1 MNCGRKVAIST
12 SLVLSVTCG
21 NCSDESMADA
31 EYRWT
36 LYLIDSDTGQQT
48 EVQNAK
54 QGQTDKQ
61 GIVIKEKTLKSCQ
74 KYRMEA
80 NMMLKDTAGGF
91 AVREFLTNCPPWG
104 GNCTV
109 KPLKG
114 NVLSVNETFKMS
126 CSDWQDEGFEDDA
139 NSTDESQLL
148 SSPLTYKFFLRKNET
163 IFPIAEGGE
172 GKMPPTTLPIIAD
185 DGSTEYELVARIY
198 DPLHDFTEYSVPI
211 ELVLEESESSLK
223 DAFEFWERQTNYSD
237 ASSTLTKQMRGITI
251 AGAILA
257 NYSVSDNQT
266 ELQQAFESKSENG
279 KPVVSMDWD
288 NLWNELKHPP
298 DSPSQKNLTEVTD
311 KFTNLVHKRGEEA
324 KNLTGLGLTALAHGL
339 STVLSRPETV
349 SSDSVKVTT
358 NITDM
363 AVEALRKLYSTK
375 PYPIAENLKQPV
387 VALASLVDRLVTAS
401 VPSYEVMRNM
411 EIVFNAS
418 DLAIEDRMF
427 LKERLK
433 VAAARKNNFKAEL
446 IKEVMPQ
453 LETTLDAM
461 TETLLVGMVVGQEP
475 ERAERGGLSLM
486 ACKTTGETL
495 TSTDLEV
502 DPNNVALKIHDLSQ
516 EDGED
521 TKHAQLDVKANVF
534 TKNPYPS
541 SDLSSHD
548 ITSPVVK
555 LDVRGKN
562 GTVRVNKLTV
572 TIKRGSKIDIPTME
586 TFSSNDTREG
596 PDNLLYHRLPLL
608 SPHSAIITYIKLPPD
623 MEAVTAYFRLGK
635 APTLQRY
642 DVKTEGEKLLSIG
655 RRDVDPGQSQSRTM
669 FKFVVP
675 AGVFKEGKI
684 VIGFLV
690 DGDNNDT
697 YTYEYL
703 SFTDSCRV
711 WDEENRHWSPAC
723 KISDSSS
730 PEKTVCECENPPGMT
745 FASSFLVPPTTIDF
759 RLAFSKF
766 DVNNAWVYG
775 TMIGLLLVWV
785 LGVLWAR
792 RQDKADRERWQV
804 GFLTDNVV
812 GNSYFY
818 LLTVHTGLKRGSG
831 TKSNISFVI
840 TGSQTD
846 SGVRGLTDGKRSQT
860 AGSVMS
866 YIMATSTCLGDLDYM
881 RVWHDNSGGY
891 QAAWYLSRVDVE
903 DLQTGQRYIF
913 VCERWFA
920 IDKDDGLVDRL
931 VPLAQQDEVM
941 SFDNLFS
948 EFTKLGLT
956 DTHLWFSCLLRPAP
970 SAFTRVQR
978 LSCCVVLL
986 LLTMI
991 TSAMF
996 FKPEDNETGAS
1007 TNSIGLEVKVGIM
1020 RFSATTLWTS
1030 FVSILI
1036 TSIPTMLFVIM
1047 FRYSR
1052 PRPGPRAR
1060 ATTRHVNDNSGAS
1073 NTGEGLEQENKRRQ
1087 EEKSVTDLAESKLQE
1102 NPLPYYCRY
1111 VTWLLLLTTAAMCA
1125 FFLVMY
1131 SMQWGKT
1138 TSAEW
1143 LTSFVASFFESI
1155 FVLDPIKVLIL
1166 ALLLA
1171 FCAQNPYMNTP
1182 NKEHVD
1188 LHHVHEEVKMFGVE
1202 APGLPAIPPDPV
1214 PQKVLLKARRRREQE
1229 QTSQRVFFELLLYTF
1244 FVFCI
1249 FCLSYANRDENS
1261 NRMYQHLSGS
1271 YFDKKRDKYAPKDKP
1286 YLFVDVKGF
1295 NDVIKWLN
1303 VTAKPTLFPREDAQF
1318 LQMDERVFTSDP
1330 NTFRIG
1336 PLRVRQLRMPIMQR
1350 SVSERMGSRDY
1361 VPPYKWEEEERG
1373 RFCVGWKSLT
1383 CSYDDL
1389 ETRLSRAAWTYQTLS
1404 DVSVLPVWGEYS
1416 TYSSGGYI
1424 MDFSV
1429 NWDVMTDTLQEL
1441 QDGAWLD
1448 NQTRA
1453 VFVEFSLYNP
1463 DSNLLAYMRLVAEFP
1478 ETGDTLVWKDIKILR
1493 IYQHLQP
1500 AGAYVFIGEI
1510 IALIAVFILTIVII
1524 VRMKKQKL
1532 SFFRNF
1538 WQVLDACTVTCS
1550 YFAMTFYALK
1560 SLKVDASMAAWRENR
1575 KVYVDFYQA
1584 AFWDALYGYML
1595 AAAVFITTLRL
1606 LRVLGYNKRLTAIG
1620 TVLSMS
1626 GRDLLGFSVVFLV
1639 VFVAYMSAGYLMFLT
1654 SQRDFRSPWNC
1665 ALALYQ
1671 ILLGRSVLSIISED
1685 GALYAWI
1692 YFISFI
1698 VLVFLILMTMF
1709 QAIVC
1714 NASSIVHADL
1724 KTVPPPYG
1732 LTNLFVKFYH
1742 SAIVDWL
1749 PSWLLD
1755 CKARAVYISPDHRG
1769 SAGTEMTQPSR
1780 RQTEQQDKRE
1790 HESLPPAGE
1799 GAAAPVLRHTIDQA
1813 QEV

>member
-1 MNCGRKVAIST
+1 MMT
-12 SLVLSVTCG
+12 SLTKLKT
-21 NCSDESMADA
+21 
-31 EYRWT
+31 YRRS
-36 LYLIDSDTGQQT
+36 LLI
-48 EVQNAK
+48 N
-54 QGQTDKQ
+54 
-61 GIVIKEKTLKSCQ
+61 
-74 KYRMEA
+74 
-80 NMMLKDTAGGF
+80 
-91 AVREFLTNCPPWG
+91 
-104 GNCTV
+104 
-109 KPLKG
+109 
-114 NVLSVNETFKMS
+114 
-126 CSDWQDEGFEDDA
+126 
-139 NSTDESQLL
+139 
-148 SSPLTYKFFLRKNET
+148 
-163 IFPIAEGGE
+163 
-172 GKMPPTTLPIIAD
+172 
-185 DGSTEYELVARIY
+185 
-198 DPLHDFTEYSVPI
+198 
-211 ELVLEESESSLK
+211 
-223 DAFEFWERQTNYSD
+223 
-237 ASSTLTKQMRGITI
+237 
-251 AGAILA
+251 
-257 NYSVSDNQT
+257 
-266 ELQQAFESKSENG
+266 
-279 KPVVSMDWD
+279 
-288 NLWNELKHPP
+288 
-298 DSPSQKNLTEVTD
+298 
-311 KFTNLVHKRGEEA
+311 
-324 KNLTGLGLTALAHGL
+324 
-339 STVLSRPETV
+339 
-349 SSDSVKVTT
+349 
-358 NITDM
+358 
-363 AVEALRKLYSTK
+363 
-375 PYPIAENLKQPV
+375 
-387 VALASLVDRLVTAS
+387 
-401 VPSYEVMRNM
+401 
-411 EIVFNAS
+411 
-418 DLAIEDRMF
+418 
-427 LKERLK
+427 
-433 VAAARKNNFKAEL
+433 
-446 IKEVMPQ
+446 EVMPQ
-453 LETTLDAM
+453 LEMTLNAM

-475 ERAERGGLSLM
+475 ERAARGGLSLM

-495 TSTDLEV
+495 ASNELEV
-502 DPNNVALKIHDLSQ
+502 DPNNVALKIHALIPESEVDLN
-516 EDGED
+516 
-521 TKHAQLDVKANVF
+521 HAELDVKANVF

-541 SDLSSHD
+541 SDLSSYD

-572 TIKRGSKIDIPTME
+572 TIKRGSKIDIPAME
-586 TFSSNDTREG
+586 TFSSNDTHQG
-596 PDNLLYHRLPLL
+596 PNNLLYHRLPLT

-623 MEAVTAYFRLGK
+623 MEAVTAYFRLGN
-635 APTLQRY
+635 
-642 DVKTEGEKLLSIG
+642 
-655 RRDVDPGQSQSRTM
+655 
-669 FKFVVP
+669 
-675 AGVFKEGKI
+675 
-684 VIGFLV
+684 
-690 DGDNNDT
+690 NNDT

-703 SFTDSCRV
+703 SFIDSCRV
-711 WDEENRHWSPAC
+711 WDEENRKWSPAC
-723 KISDSSS
+723 KISDLSSL
-730 PEKTVCECENPPGMT
+730 EKTVCECENPPGMT

-812 GNSYFY
+812 GSSYFY

-846 SGVRGLTDGKRSQT
+846 SGVRGLTDGKRSLAT
-860 AGSVMS
+860 GSVMS

-891 QAAWYLSRVDVE
+891 QASWYLSRMSVE
-903 DLQTGQRYIF
+903 DLQTGQRYMF

-920 IDKDDGLVDRL
+920 MDKDDGLVDRL

-996 FKPEDNETGAS
+996 YKPEDNETGAS
-1007 TNSIGLEVKVGIM
+1007 TNSMGLEVKIGIM
-1020 RFSATTLWTS
+1020 RFSPTTLWTS

-1036 TSIPTMLFVIM
+1036 TSIPTSLFVVM

-1052 PRPGPRAR
+1052 PKPGPRAR
-1060 ATTRHVNDNSGAS
+1060 PTTRQHNQNLEASEDNK
-1073 NTGEGLEQENKRRQ
+1073 LEQKDKSGQAERSVADLPEN
-1087 EEKSVTDLAESKLQE
+1087 KLQE

-1111 VTWLLLLTTAAMCA
+1111 VTWLILLTTAALCA

-1138 TSAEW
+1138 TSGEW
-1143 LTSFVASFFESI
+1143 LTSFFASFFESI
-1155 FVLDPIKVLIL
+1155 FVVDPIKVVIAI

-1171 FCAQNPYMNTP
+1171 FCAQNPYKDTAH
-1182 NKEHVD
+1182 KEHVD
-1188 LHHVHEEVKMFGVE
+1188 MECMLEEAKTLGVDD
-1202 APGLPAIPPDPV
+1202 AGLPAIPPDPV

-1244 FVFCI
+1244 FVFCV
-1249 FCLSYANRDENS
+1249 FCLSYTNRDENS
-1261 NRMYQHLSGS
+1261 NRMYQHLSNM
-1271 YFDKKRDKYAPKDKP
+1271 YFDSKRNLKNPP
-1286 YLFVDVKGF
+1286 FLFED
-1295 NDVIKWLN
+1295 WLN
-1303 VTAKPTLFPREDAQF
+1303 DTMRPTLFPRVDTQGNT
-1318 LQMDERVFTSDP
+1318 LQQGERVFTSDP
-1330 NTFRIG
+1330 VTFRVG
-1336 PLRVRQLRMPIMQR
+1336 PVRVRQLRMPVRENRGNYPQLIN
-1350 SVSERMGSRDY
+1350 SRHY

-1389 ETRLSRAAWTYQTLS
+1389 ETRLSRVAWTYQTLS

-1429 NWDVMTDTLQEL
+1429 NWDVVSDTLEEL

-1463 DSNLLAYMRLVAEFP
+1463 DSNLFAYMRLVAEFP

-1493 IYQHLQP
+1493 IDHHMQAADLYIL
-1500 AGAYVFIGEI
+1500 IGEI
-1510 IALIAVFILTIVII
+1510 IAVVAVIILTVVIV
-1524 VRMKKQKL
+1524 VKLKKQKL
-1532 SFFRNF
+1532 SFFSDF
-1538 WQVLDACTVTCS
+1538 WQVLDVCTALCS
-1550 YFAMTFYALK
+1550 YVAITFYAIKYLT
-1560 SLKVDASMAAWRENR
+1560 VNDSMAAWRQNP
-1575 KVYVDFYQA
+1575 KAYVDFYQA

-1639 VFVAYMSAGYLMFLT
+1639 VFVAYLSAGYLMFMT
-1654 SQRDFRSPWNC
+1654 SQRDFRSPWHC

-1671 ILLGRSVLSIISED
+1671 ILLGRNVLSIISVD
-1685 GALYAWI
+1685 GVLFAWI

-1709 QAIVC
+1709 QAILC
-1714 NASSIVHADL
+1714 NTSSIVQADL

-1749 PSWLLD
+1749 PPWLLARRA
-1755 CKARAVYISPDHRG
+1755 KAEVNFLPTP
-1769 SAGTEMTQPSR
+1769 SAASTDSGPLQSEAGKKTQ
-1780 RQTEQQDKRE
+1780 QQDERVQ
-1790 HESLPPAGE
+1790 G
-1799 GAAAPVLRHTIDQA
+1799 VT
-1813 QEV
+1813 QECCRRCCSTWTK